1 MTSVVQWISKLG
13 LSHRDKALSYLEENP
28 AQLPAELIRHIN
40 YWWPEAFES
49 QRVCEILATRT
60 VKYCDRESKAF
71 GMYNDL
77 VEELVNS
84 ESIRSILA
92 HVSVLFF
99 EYPDLFNPS
108 NQSFKSLFIGLNKK
122 QRVKYAHI
130 ALDVDG
136 YLIRQ
141 IPKALRTQEM
151 YEMAVNCTADALKWV
166 PPANRTPEMI
176 DYAVRNS
183 AYVLEYLT
191 EEQQLQYLSISILNP
206 GSDDSHWPAD
216 FWNRPW
222 VMKLLSRVPKEM
234 LSRWK
239 REWKQKK
246 DDAENRWHGEQA
258 AGGWW
263 TSF

>member
-1 MTSVVQWISKLG
+1 MTSVVQWIYQIGLG
-13 LSHRDKALSYLEENP
+13 QRDKALSYLEENP
-28 AQLPAELIRHIN
+28 AQLPVELIRHIN
-40 YWWPEAFES
+40 YWWPKAFES

-60 VKYCDRESKAF
+60 VEYCDQETKAF

-77 VEELVNS
+77 VEELVKS

-92 HVSVLFF
+92 HVPVLFF
-99 EYPDLFNPS
+99 EYPELFS
-108 NQSFKSLFIGLNKK
+108 RYNQSFKRLFIGLNQK
-122 QRVKYAHI
+122 QRVKYAHV
-130 ALDVDG
+130 ALGVNG
-136 YLIRQ
+136 YLIHQ
-141 IPKALRTQEM
+141 VPKASRTQEM

-166 PPANRTPEMI
+166 PPENRTPEMI

-216 FWNRPW
+216 LWNRTW
-222 VMKLLSRVPKEM
+222 VRKLLSRVPKKM

-239 REWKQKK
+239 RKWKQKK
-246 DDAENRWHGEQA
+246 DAAENRWHGEQA
-258 AGGWW
+258 AGGW
-263 TSF
+263 